1 MAAQSR
7 PADLDVAEPVL
18 HEPLAE
24 HPGSFDFFQAV
35 RLLELTA
42 PNGSSI
48 RFHAN
53 PFLDFPPSQLES
65 LNVDRSG
72 AVDVTVNFLGLVGPQ
87 GALPYF
93 YSELVQD
100 RLRAKDKTLA
110 AFLDIFH
117 HGLISLFYQAWQ
129 KHRFPVPWER
139 GEADEVSSALLA
151 LLGIRSRGLRNRQ
164 NVPDR
169 TLMYYTG
176 LLAIGSRPAS
186 ALQQLLS
193 DHFDVPVAIEEF
205 AGAWYVLP
213 QLHQCRLGS
222 ESCSEQLG
230 MGAIAGDAIWD
241 RQSRVRLRLGPMP
254 LARYRQ
260 FLPDGAACREVEA
273 ITEFF
278 SNRQFEFELELVL
291 ERDEVPLYELGSNLP
306 LGWCGW
312 LKTEEFEHD
321 PDDASFLIGQQPC
334 MQI

>member
-18 HEPLAE
+18 REALAD

-72 AVDVTVNFLGLVGPQ
+72 AVDVTANFLGLVGPQ
-87 GALPYF
+87 GVLPYF

-117 HGLISLFYQAWQ
+117 HRLISLFYQAWQ

-151 LLGIRSRGLRNRQ
+151 LLRDPQPRVEESSERPRPDADVLHRFAGHRVAAGLRAPAVAERPLWCPGRDRGIRRGL
-164 NVPDR
+164 
-169 TLMYYTG
+169 
-176 LLAIGSRPAS
+176 
-186 ALQQLLS
+186 
-193 DHFDVPVAIEEF
+193 
-205 AGAWYVLP
+205 
-213 QLHQCRLGS
+213 
-222 ESCSEQLG
+222 
-230 MGAIAGDAIWD
+230 
-241 RQSRVRLRLGPMP
+241 VR
-254 LARYRQ
+254 
-260 FLPDGAACREVEA
+260 AA
-273 ITEFF
+273 
-278 SNRQFEFELELVL
+278 
-291 ERDEVPLYELGSNLP
+291 
-306 LGWCGW
+306 
-312 LKTEEFEHD
+312 
-321 PDDASFLIGQQPC
+321 
-334 MQI
+334 